1 VTHLE
6 KRLTQ
11 QQGRRMTTVRRPK
24 ADVVWLS
31 KEDSEYVVGNLKPGE
46 LYTVGSVNRI
56 NMEIDL

>member
-6 KRLTQ
+6 KRLGQ
-11 QQGRRMTTVRRPK
+11 QQLQERRMTTVRRPK

-46 LYTVGSVNRI
+46 LYTVGT
-56 NMEIDL
+56 